1 MHYGLKCGMKSF
13 GNISVPE
20 ISTIN
25 PCKILKIITFND
37 IPCSFNEKLT
47 NIVGKLITVLGKNCI
62 FIMLYQDFLKK
73 KKKHHKTKQK
83 SIITHKEWRSYK
95 S

>member
-1 MHYGLKCGMKSF
+1 MHYGLKCGMKSL

-37 IPCSFNEKLT
+37 ILCSFHGKLK
-47 NIVGKLITVLGKNCI
+47 NIVGKLITVLGKKCKFRI
-62 FIMLYQDFLKK
+62 LSQDFLKK
-73 KKKHHKTKQK
+73 KK
-83 SIITHKEWRSYK
+83 SP
-95 S
+95 